1 MASCPQLTIRNQP
14 PDFIARSLNGI
25 NTQHLTTY
33 SLSEGKGTP
42 AFSFGPLLVNS
53 EHIPS
58 SAEPPTRQDVKGGPT
73 FTSPHRPQRQPRL
86 HGRNL
91 TRHHAY

>member
-33 SLSEGKGTP
+33 SLSEGKGNP
-42 AFSFGPLLVNS
+42 CFQF
-53 EHIPS
+53 
-58 SAEPPTRQDVKGGPT
+58 R
-73 FTSPHRPQRQPRL
+73 TSLRELR
-86 HGRNL
+86 
-91 TRHHAY
+91 AYSIIC